1 MRCTACQAEV
11 AHPSGLCPA
20 CGAVSSAPTLEGE
33 PGSPPHP
40 PSAPS
45 PGPRRSFRP
54 GDAFGD
60 RYSIVELV
68 GAGGMGEVYKALDR
82 ELERPVALKL
92 VQPHLTT
99 SPEAL
104 QRFRRELSLA
114 LSVTHRN
121 VCRVHDLGEVDGTI
135 FISMEYVTGQTLRDL
150 IGSVGRLS
158 PRQTIA
164 LGRQICAGLDAIHA
178 EHIVHR
184 DLKPSNVMVDRGG
197 HAVLMDFGLA
207 RQGGGQ
213 PLTDAGAVLGTL
225 AYLSPEQARGQ
236 PADARS
242 DIFAVGL
249 ILYEMLTGRR
259 PPGDRGPLPFAA
271 RAANEPC
278 PPPSVLVAEVGP
290 TLDGLVMRC
299 LERDPERRFPSAQSL
314 ERTLG
319 QAEAALSTDVP
330 LAPPESTPP
339 PRRHPRRRLLVGI
352 VGGLALAAAY
362 AVVRLISPPAQTPA
376 TADRSVVAVM
386 PLDNLGADPGDGYL
400 GVGLADALVTH
411 LASSSAL
418 TVVSRAS
425 TLEEFRRLGDTRR
438 LARELGVTFLVGG
451 GVQRLDDS
459 VRFNLTLI
467 RPDASVAWA
476 ESYEDQLSNLW
487 ALQARAAVG
496 LRKALGQPWR
506 PGERRPTTS
515 APVADTETFAEYA
528 RARALLERPD
538 VPGNVARAVEMF
550 RAAVRRDPGFALA
563 HAGLGE
569 ALWIHYEETKE
580 AEGARQAQDA
590 ITEALRIDG
599 GLPGVRLVLARIYHG
614 TGRTEQALEQLREVV
629 ALRPASDEAHAL
641 LGRILNEEG
650 RTEEAVAELKTAIG
664 LRPRYWQHH
673 SALGRIYF
681 FDARYDEAI
690 VAFEEAARLQPD
702 NSRPLQQL
710 GAAHHAAG
718 HPELALESYR
728 RALELGPDAR
738 AYNNLANILYDQG
751 RFPEAAEAFEEANRL
766 EPGLPQRAMNLGDT
780 YRKLDRADDARAA
793 YEDGVERCRRLLG
806 VNAQDAP
813 TMVYLGLLE
822 AKLGRH
828 AEAIRHADEAVSLR
842 PSDGNVLAIR
852 ASVLALGGQR
862 SEAVEALREA
872 LDQGYSVALARRDED
887 LAVLEDLAAFK
898 ELLSRSQ

>member
-1 MRCTACQAEV
+1 
-11 AHPSGLCPA
+11 
-20 CGAVSSAPTLEGE
+20 
-33 PGSPPHP
+33 
-40 PSAPS
+40 
-45 PGPRRSFRP
+45 
-54 GDAFGD
+54 
-60 RYSIVELV
+60 
-68 GAGGMGEVYKALDR
+68 MGEVYKALDR
-82 ELERPVALKL
+82 ELNRPVALKL
-92 VQPHLTT
+92 VQPHLTA

-158 PRQTIA
+158 PRQTIT

-207 RQGGGQ
+207 RQGGGE

-242 DIFAVGL
+242 DIFTVGL

-271 RAANEPC
+271 RPANEPC
-278 PPPSVLVAEVGP
+278 PPPSELVAEVGP
-290 TLDGLVMRC
+290 PLDGLVMRC
-299 LERDPERRFPSAQSL
+299 LERDPERRFPTAKSL
-314 ERTLG
+314 EKTLG

-330 LAPPESTPP
+330 LPPAGSAPP
-339 PRRHPRRRLLVGI
+339 PRRYPKRRLLLGI
-352 VGGLALAAAY
+352 AAGLALAAAY
-362 AVVRLISPPAQTPA
+362 AVVRLISPPAPTPGI
-376 TADRSVVAVM
+376 ADRSVVAVM
-386 PLDNLGADPGDGYL
+386 PLDNLGGDAGDEYL

-438 LARELGVTFLVGG
+438 LAHELGVTFLVGG
-451 GVQRLDDS
+451 GVQRLGDS
-459 VRFNLTLI
+459 VRFNLSLI

-476 ESYEDQLSNLW
+476 ESYEDRLSNLW

-496 LRKALGQPWR
+496 LREALGQPWK
-506 PGERRPTTS
+506 PGEQRPATS
-515 APVADTETFAEYA
+515 PPTADGETFAEYA

-550 RAAVRRDPGFALA
+550 RAAVQRDPGFALA

-569 ALWIHYEETKE
+569 ALWVRYEETKE
-580 AEGARQAQDA
+580 AEWAQQARDA
-590 ITEALRIDG
+590 ISEALRIDSA
-599 GLPGVRLVLARIYHG
+599 LPAVRLVLARIYDG
-614 TGRTEQALEQLREVV
+614 TGRTEQALQQLREVV
-629 ALRPASDEAHAL
+629 ALRPASDEAHARI
-641 LGRILNEEG
+641 GRILSQQG
-650 RTEEAVAELKTAIG
+650 RTEEAIAELMTAIE
-664 LRPRYWQHH
+664 LRPRYWHHH
-673 SALGRIYF
+673 STLGVFYF
-681 FDARYDEAI
+681 LSGRYERAI
-690 VAFEEAARLQPD
+690 TAFEEAAELQPD

-710 GAAHHAAG
+710 GAAYHAAG
-718 HPELALESYR
+718 DEERALASYR
-728 RALELGPDAR
+728 RAVALGPDAR
-738 AYNNLANILYDQG
+738 AYNNMGVILYFRG
-751 RFPEAAEAFEEANRL
+751 RFREAAEAFEQADRL
-766 EPGLPQRAMNLGDT
+766 EPGVPQRASNLGDA
-780 YRKLDRADDARAA
+780 YRKLGRADDARAT
-793 YEDGVERCRRLLG
+793 YEQGVERCHRLLG
-806 VNAQDAP
+806 VNAQDAS

-828 AEAIRHADEAVSLR
+828 AEAVRHADEAANLR
-842 PSDGNVLAIR
+842 PSDGSVLAIR
-852 ASVLALGGQR
+852 ASVLALGGR
-862 SEAVEALREA
+862 KPEAVEALREA

-887 LAVLEDLAAFK
+887 LAGLRDLPAFK